1 MLRCFR
7 GSRPACFQV
16 TVRVEGSGA
25 TCEAQLPPFVVP
37 VGFSCGDRV
46 CGLFNDLILDGNADG
61 AFELVEGDLV
71 AVWLALV
78 VDGVHLPMIPPTP
91 ALNNEAHDGPEML
104 APKVR
109 DRRRCGVRVGVPGPD
124 PWRPVRTATAGKAE
138 PVA

>member
-109 DRRRCGVRVGVPGPD
+109 DRRR
-124 PWRPVRTATAGKAE
+124 
-138 PVA
+138 

>member
-1 MLRCFR
+1 MSSCCCARCATQPWR
-7 GSRPACFQV
+7 SGPSRRIDAQNSGASKGAALLPGLASGLLQV

-25 TCEAQLPPFVVP
+25 ACEAQLPSFVVP

-78 VDGVHLPMIPPTP
+78 VDCVHLPMIPPP
-91 ALNNEAHDGPEML
+91 RALNNGAHDGPEML
-104 APKVR
+104 AQR
-109 DRRRCGVRVGVPGPD
+109 AR
-124 PWRPVRTATAGKAE
+124 
-138 PVA
+138 